1 MRISVESIK
10 ETPVTFEEDIE
21 AKNWDMDSFDIHFV
35 DKIHIKCDFS
45 RVGKEILVKTE
56 VKTRRIISCSRCLTE
71 VGQEVTQKF
80 DLYYDVAQLGEYL
93 EVDEDIRQEIL
104 LNFPLKVL
112 CRKDCKGLCPGCGV
126 NLNYEECRCNLK
138 LKKGVKNGTS

>member
-1 MRISVESIK
+1 MKISVESIK
-10 ETPVTFEEDIE
+10 ETPITLEEDID

-71 VGQEVTQKF
+71 VGQEVTQRF
-80 DLYYDVAQLGEYL
+80 DLYYNVAQLGEYL
-93 EVDEDIRQEIL
+93 EVDEDIREEIL

-112 CRKDCKGLCPGCGV
+112 CRKDCKGLCPGCGA

-138 LKKGVKNGTS
+138 KGVKNGTS